1 MVHTSDALLRYDSPE
16 ALTAHLPTRST
27 GDMQDYLKAIG
38 AAIKAGNATEHT
50 HRPALKRLVE
60 SLKKNVIATN
70 EPKRV
75 ACGAPDFVVSRGS
88 SPLGYIET
96 KDVDDDL
103 DKTEASE
110 QLKRY
115 RESLG
120 NLILTD
126 YLEFR
131 WFVCGERRLVVR
143 LAEVKRNTLDIELGG
158 PEQLKN
164 LLTTFLETEAPTV
177 SSPQELATRMAGIAR
192 LMRDI
197 IVATL
202 DAERSSGTLHEQMKS
217 FQRVLLPDLTAAQFA
232 DMYAQTICY
241 GLFAARMNHTKRT
254 PFNREGAAYD
264 LPRTNPF
271 LREVFGHIAGPELD
285 ERLAWAVED
294 LVELL
299 RHADIDEILK
309 DFGKHTHG
317 EDRVIPFYET
327 FLAAYDPALR
337 EARGVYYTPQAVVN
351 FIVHSIHHLL
361 RDDFK
366 LEKGLADSSVITTRT
381 GDGETRDVHRVLI
394 LDPAVGTGTFLW
406 EVIEQ
411 ILVHIRNPGARAS
424 YIRDHLLP
432 RMFGF
437 ELLMAPYAVAHM
449 KLGLKLQEHG
459 YDFGSDERLRV
470 YLTNTLEQAHAE
482 SGLPLF
488 ARAIAEEASAAAHV
502 KETAPVMV
510 VLGNPPYSG
519 HSQNRGGWITDLI
532 ESYKAGCPELRK
544 PGQAKWLSD
553 DYVKFFRFAQWRIEQ
568 TGYGILAFISNHGY
582 LDNPTFR
589 GMRRSLM
596 STFDDIYILDLHG
609 NAKKGE
615 HAPNGGADDNVFDIQ
630 QGVAIGLFVKRIS
643 RKTNKGQLATVRHAE
658 LWGPREQL
666 DKSGDLVG
674 GKYHWLWNNDVSTT
688 KWKSLSPED
697 PAYLFVPRSTKG
709 HKDYESGWS
718 VRDIFSPNGDP
729 APGIVTTHDQFA
741 ISWTRDEAID
751 KVERLLDTSTEAEAR
766 SLFRLCRQNQWQ
778 YKRAKKELADPSWRH
793 EAIQLLYR
801 PFDFRWTIFNRNV
814 AVHRRERVMR
824 HMLPGDN
831 LGLLTSRLTK
841 GETFKHVQVTR
852 RVTEVICM
860 SPKTSNNGFLFP
872 LYLHESGESEPMLSL
887 FEDKKKRKTRRE
899 PNLNPDLVRE
909 LAEKYD
915 MTFVTESSGDLSK
928 TFGPEDVFGY
938 IVAVLHSSEY
948 RDRYAEFLKAD
959 FPRIPFT
966 SDRKL
971 FRALSRLGTEL
982 TTVQLMETALPEV
995 ATFPISGSGLVDE
1008 VRYEAD
1014 GKKGGRVWINEH
1026 QHFKG
1031 LPSAIWDLEIGGYQ
1045 VCDKWLKNRRGRKLT
1060 FDDVEHYG
1068 KITSVL
1074 SETLR
1079 IAPLID
1085 AAVRDHGGWPVQ

>member
-1 MVHTSDALLRYDSPE
+1 MQEYIE
-16 ALTAHLPTRST
+16 A
-27 GDMQDYLKAIG
+27 IE

-50 HRPALKRLVE
+50 YRPALKHLVE
-60 SLKKNVIATN
+60 ALKKNIVATN

-75 ACGAPDFVVSRGS
+75 ACGAPDFVVSKGS

-96 KDVDDDL
+96 KDVGEDL
-103 DKTEASE
+103 DKTESSE
-110 QLKRY
+110 QLERY
-115 RESLG
+115 REGLG

-131 WFVCGERRLVVR
+131 WYVRGERRLTVR
-143 LAEVKRNTLDIELGG
+143 LAEVNRKSLHVELGG
-158 PEQLKN
+158 PAQLKN
-164 LLTTFLETEAPTV
+164 LLTAFLETEAPTV
-177 SSPQELATRMAGIAR
+177 SSPKELATRMAGIAR

-197 IVATL
+197 IAATL
-202 DAERSSGTLHEQMKS
+202 SAEKSSGTLHEQMKS
-217 FQRVLLPDLTAAQFA
+217 FQRVLLPDLTTGQFA

-241 GLFAARMNHTKRT
+241 GLFAARMNHSKKT
-254 PFNREGAAYD
+254 PFTREGAAYD

-271 LREVFGHIAGPELD
+271 LRGVFGHIAGPELD

-299 RHADIDEILK
+299 RHADIEEILG

-351 FIVHSIHHLL
+351 FIVHSVHHLL
-361 RDDFK
+361 REDFK
-366 LEKGLADSSVITTRT
+366 LEKGLADSSVITAKTA
-381 GDGETRDVHRVLI
+381 DGESRDVHRVLI

-406 EVIEQ
+406 EVIDHV
-411 ILVHIRNPGARAS
+411 LGHIRNPGARAS

-470 YLTNTLEQAHAE
+470 YLTNTLEQAHEE

-488 ARAIAEEASAAAHV
+488 ARAIAEEAAAAAHV

-519 HSQNRGGWITDLI
+519 HSQNRGSWITDLI
-532 ESYKAGCPELRK
+532 ESYKEGCPELHK

-615 HAPNGGADDNVFDIQ
+615 RAPDGGADDNVFDIQ
-630 QGVAIGLFVKRIS
+630 QGVAIGLFVKRVS
-643 RKTNKGQLATVRHAE
+643 RKAKDGQLAKVRHSE
-658 LWGPREQL
+658 VWGPREQR
-666 DKSGDLVG
+666 DKSEDLVG

-688 KWKSLSPED
+688 KWKAISPEA
-697 PAYLFVPRSTKG
+697 PAYLFVPQSTKG
-709 HKDYESGWS
+709 QKEYSAWAS
-718 VRDIFSPNGDP
+718 VRDIFSRNGDP

-741 ISWTRDEAID
+741 ISWTREEAID
-751 KVERLLDTSTEAEAR
+751 KVERLLDTRSEAEAR
-766 SLFRLCRQNQWQ
+766 TQFRLCRQDQWQ
-778 YKRAKKELADPSWRH
+778 YKRAIKELADRAWKK
-793 EAIQLLYR
+793 EAVQLLYR
-801 PFDFRWTIFNRNV
+801 PFDLRWTIFNRNV

-852 RVTEVICM
+852 GITEVICM

-872 LYLHESGESEPMLSL
+872 LYLYEAGESERTLSL
-887 FEDKKKRKTRRE
+887 FDEKKKKKARRE
-899 PNLNPDLVRE
+899 ANLNPDLIRE
-909 LAEKYD
+909 LCEKYE
-915 MTFVTESSGDLSK
+915 MTFLDDGRGDLGK
-928 TFGPEDVFGY
+928 TFGPEDLFGY
-938 IVAVLHSSEY
+938 MVAVLHSPEY
-948 RDRYAEFLKAD
+948 RDRYAEFLKSD

-966 SDRKL
+966 SDRRL
-971 FRALSRLGTEL
+971 FRALSRLGSEL
-982 TTVQLMETALPEV
+982 TLVQLMEAQLPEV
-995 ATFPISGSGLVDE
+995 ATFPVAGNAAIDE
-1008 VRYEAD
+1008 VRYEKD
-1014 GKKGGRVWINEH
+1014 GKKGGRVWINER
-1026 QHFKG
+1026 QHFDG
-1031 LPSAIWDLEIGGYQ
+1031 IPAGVWDYEIGGYQ
-1045 VCDKWLKNRRGRKLT
+1045 VCEKWLKDRRGRRLS
-1060 FDDVEHYG
+1060 FDDVEQYT

-1079 IAPLID
+1079 ITPLID
-1085 AAVRDHGGWPVQ
+1085 DAIRGHGGWPIR